1 MITDIIFDF
10 FGTLVDYTEKWD
22 PAAKNTAHE
31 YLLSLGFSMDKET
44 FTRTF
49 DTCFAELTEAAVRT
63 GTEFHM
69 YDMGNHFFRK
79 CFGTSPAENVTRTL
93 IDRSIDDWNAGVVYF
108 DGIAEFLAGLREN
121 YRLSILSN
129 TNYPDLVHR
138 NLKNMKIQ
146 EYFHKVY
153 TSVEIGSRKPNAGP
167 FEFVLS
173 DLKVPASGALFVGD
187 SYNDDFLGATTVG
200 MPCCLIDKK
209 KRYTD
214 YVPVSLTSLFDLP
227 EKLGEYR

>member
-1 MITDIIFDF
+1 MFTDIIFDF
-10 FGTLVDYTEKWD
+10 FGTLVDYSEKWD

-31 YLLSLGFSMDKET
+31 YLLSLGFSMNKEA

-49 DTCFAELTEAAVRT
+49 DTCFAELTEAAVRA

-69 YDMGNHFFRK
+69 YDLGNYFFRK
-79 CFGTSPAENVTRTL
+79 CFGASQAENVTRTL
-93 IDRSIDDWNAGVVYF
+93 IDKSIDDWNAGVVYL
-108 DGIAEFLAGLREN
+108 DGIVELLAGLQEN

-138 NLKNMKIQ
+138 NLKQMKIH

-167 FEFVLS
+167 FKWVLS
-173 DLKVPASGALFVGD
+173 DLGIQAANGLFVGD

-200 MPCCLIDKK
+200 MPCYLIDKN

-214 YVPVSLTSLFDLP
+214 SVPESLTSLFELP
-227 EKLGEYR
+227 EKLGEDR